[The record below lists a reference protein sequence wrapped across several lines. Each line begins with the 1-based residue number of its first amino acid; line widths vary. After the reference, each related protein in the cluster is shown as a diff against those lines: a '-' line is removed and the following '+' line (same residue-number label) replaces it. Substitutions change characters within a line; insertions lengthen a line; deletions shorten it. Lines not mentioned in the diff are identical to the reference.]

1 MAGAMRTKR
10 GVKPAVP
17 DTLIVYR
24 GKLIALEMKSPG
36 GRCSEAHRAFRERL
50 LQARAQWW
58 VCRSANAAMW
68 ALGKSGVRLRMIIE
82 EDGREKRWKQ
92 PRLAAWE
99 VPRRDLSEPR
109 PNALRYS
116 HSDRP
121 HGGDGESVNAR
132 ERRRDGAMPGLTN
145 TCSPKPGWRA
155 SQVEC

>member
-24 GKLIALEMKSPG
+24 GKLIAIEMKSPG
-36 GRCSEAHRAFRERL
+36 GRCSEAHRAFRDRL

-68 ALGKSGVRLRMIIE
+68 ALGKSRVRLRMIIE

-99 VPRRDLSEPR
+99 VQRRDLSEPR
-109 PNALRYS
+109 PNAPEVFAQRQAAW
-116 HSDRP
+116 RRWR
-121 HGGDGESVNAR
+121 ERQRAR
-132 ERRRDGAMPGLTN
+132 EAAMPQCQG
-145 TCSPKPGWRA
+145 
-155 SQVEC
+155 